1 MYILCAPSSREW
13 GVAQREAVG
22 ITGVA
27 VAWGAI
33 GLMVRAVD
41 LPAAAIVG
49 ARCSIA
55 AVTLGIF
62 FAVRKRIPVLDR
74 LVGDTT
80 GRTSPLLLLGLGAL
94 LGVHWLCLVSAQ
106 QRAPLGTVL
115 FITYLAPIVVA
126 ALARRVVNEHVPAR
140 TVGALVVALVGI
152 ALLARPGSANG
163 VGLLFALLAA
173 LTYGV
178 LTLGSKRAVVTIG
191 GVRLALIQMTT
202 AAVVLAPLS
211 LSAHWGSPHPKWL
224 WLVVLGV
231 VFTAFLS
238 PAFLALLRR
247 LPVAT
252 VGVLSYVEPV
262 SATVLAWL
270 VLHEVPSALSI
281 FGGAMVLAAGIM
293 VTWTAAPTSSGATS
307 LPG

>member
-1 MYILCAPSSREW
+1 M
-13 GVAQREAVG
+13 
-22 ITGVA
+22 TGVA

-33 GLMVRAVD
+33 GLIVRAVD

-49 ARCSIA
+49 ARCTIA

-62 FAVRKRIPVLDR
+62 FAVRKRVGILDR
-74 LVGDTT
+74 LVGDTN
-80 GRTSPLLLLGLGAL
+80 GRASPLLLVGLGVL

-115 FITYLAPIVVA
+115 FITYLAPVVVA
-126 ALARRVVNEHVPAR
+126 ALASRVVDEHVPAR
-140 TVGALVVALVGI
+140 TVAALAVAVVGI

-163 VGLLFALLAA
+163 AGLVFALLAA

-178 LTLGSKRAVVTIG
+178 LTVASKRAVLRIG
-191 GVRLALIQMTT
+191 GVRLALTQMAT
-202 AAVVLAPLS
+202 AAVVVAPFG
-211 LSAHWGSPHPKWL
+211 LSARWGSPHPKWL

-238 PAFLALLRR
+238 TAFLAMLRR

-262 SATVLAWL
+262 SASLLAWL
-270 VLHEVPSALSI
+270 VLHEVPSALSL
-281 FGGAMVLAAGIM
+281 FGGVMVVGAGIM
-293 VTWTAAPTSSGATS
+293 VTWPPSPTPSVTTS

>member
-1 MYILCAPSSREW
+1 MP
-13 GVAQREAVG
+13 QREAVAM
-22 ITGVA
+22 TGVA
-27 VAWGAI
+27 TAWGAI
-33 GLMVRAVD
+33 GLLVRAVD

-62 FAVRKRIPVLDR
+62 FAVRKRVPILARV
-74 LVGDTT
+74 VGDTV
-80 GRTSPLLLLGLGAL
+80 GRTSPLLLVALGAL

-115 FITYLAPIVVA
+115 FITYLAPVVVA
-126 ALARRVVNEHVPAR
+126 GLARRVVNEHVPAR
-140 TVGALVVALVGI
+140 TVGALAVAVVGI

-163 VGLLFALLAA
+163 AGLVFALLAA

-178 LTLGSKRAVVTIG
+178 LTVASKRAVATIG
-191 GVRLALIQMTT
+191 GVRLALVQMAT
-202 AAVVLAPLS
+202 AAVVVAPLS
-211 LSAHWGSPHPKWL
+211 LTVHWGSPHPKWL

-238 PAFLALLRR
+238 TAFLALLRR

-262 SATVLAWL
+262 SASLLAWL
-270 VLHEVPSALSI
+270 VLHEVPSVLSL

-293 VTWTAAPTSSGATS
+293 VTWTAAPTSSVATS

>member
-1 MYILCAPSSREW
+1 
-13 GVAQREAVG
+13 VAQREAIG
-22 ITGVA
+22 MAGVA

-62 FAVRKRIPVLDR
+62 FAARKRIPILDR
-74 LVGDTT
+74 LVGDTN

-115 FITYLAPIVVA
+115 FITYLAPVVVA
-126 ALARRVVNEHVPAR
+126 GLARRVVNEHVPAR
-140 TVGALVVALVGI
+140 TVGALAVAVAGI

-178 LTLGSKRAVVTIG
+178 LMVASKRAVATIG
-191 GVRLALIQMTT
+191 GVRLALVQMAT
-202 AAVVLAPLS
+202 AAVMVAPLS
-211 LSAHWGSPHPKWL
+211 LNAHWGEPHPKWL

-238 PAFLALLRR
+238 TAFLALLRR

-262 SATVLAWL
+262 SASLLAWL
-270 VLHEVPSALSI
+270 VLHEVPSVLSI

-293 VTWTAAPTSSGATS
+293 VTWPASPTPSVTTS

>member
-1 MYILCAPSSREW
+1 M
-13 GVAQREAVG
+13 
-22 ITGVA
+22 TGVA
-27 VAWGAI
+27 TAWGAI
-33 GLMVRAVD
+33 GLIVRAVD

-55 AVTLGIF
+55 AVTLATF
-62 FAVRKRIPVLDR
+62 FAVRKRVSILDR
-74 LVGDTT
+74 IVGDTT
-80 GRTSPLLLLGLGAL
+80 GRTSPLLLVGLGAL

-115 FITYLAPIVVA
+115 FITYLAPVVVA

-140 TVGALVVALVGI
+140 TVGALVVAVVGI

-163 VGLLFALLAA
+163 AGLVFALLAA

-178 LTLGSKRAVVTIG
+178 LTVVSKRAVATIG
-191 GVRLALIQMTT
+191 GVRLALVQMAT
-202 AAVVLAPLS
+202 AAVVVAPLS
-211 LSAHWGSPHPKWL
+211 LSARWGSPQAKWL
-224 WLVVLGV
+224 WLIVLGV

-238 PAFLALLRR
+238 TVFLALLRR

-262 SATVLAWL
+262 SASLLAWL
-270 VLHEVPSALSI
+270 VLHEVPSALSL
-281 FGGAMVLAAGIM
+281 FGGAMVVAAGIM
-293 VTWTAAPTSSGATS
+293 VTWTAAPTSSVATS

>member
-1 MYILCAPSSREW
+1 MI
-13 GVAQREAVG
+13 GVA
-22 ITGVA
+22 T
-27 VAWGAI
+27 AWGAI
-33 GLMVRAVD
+33 GLIVRAVD

-55 AVTLGIF
+55 AVTLAIF
-62 FAVRKRIPVLDR
+62 FAVRKRVPVLDR

-80 GRTSPLLLLGLGAL
+80 GRTSRLLLVGLGAL

-115 FITYLAPIVVA
+115 FITYLAPVVVA
-126 ALARRVVNEHVPAR
+126 GLARRVVNEHVPAR
-140 TVGALVVALVGI
+140 TVAALAVAVVGT

-163 VGLLFALLAA
+163 AGLVFALLAA
-173 LTYGV
+173 LTYGLLIV
-178 LTLGSKRAVVTIG
+178 GSKRAVVTIG
-191 GVRLALIQMTT
+191 GVRLALVQMAT
-202 AAVVLAPLS
+202 AAIVVAPLS
-211 LSAHWGSPHPKWL
+211 LSAHWGSPQPKWL

-238 PAFLALLRR
+238 TLFLALLRR

-262 SATVLAWL
+262 SASLLAWV
-270 VLHEVPSALSI
+270 VLHEVPSALSL

-293 VTWTAAPTSSGATS
+293 VTWTAAPISVATLAWLTLAVWRCIATETCWLS
-307 LPG
+307 

>member
-1 MYILCAPSSREW
+1 M
-13 GVAQREAVG
+13 
-22 ITGVA
+22 TGVA

-33 GLMVRAVD
+33 GLIVRAVD

-55 AVTLGIF
+55 AVALGVL
-62 FAVRKRIPVLDR
+62 FAARKRVPFLDR
-74 LVGDTT
+74 LIGEPT
-80 GRTSPLLLLGLGAL
+80 GRTSPLLLVSLGVL

-115 FITYLAPIVVA
+115 FITYLAPVVVA
-126 ALARRVVNEHVPAR
+126 ALARRVVNEDVPAR
-140 TVGALVVALVGI
+140 TVSALALAVVGI

-163 VGLLFALLAA
+163 AGLVFALLAA

-178 LTLGSKRAVVTIG
+178 LTVASKRAVATIG
-191 GVRLALIQMTT
+191 GVRLALVQMTT
-202 AAVVLAPLS
+202 AAVVVAPLS
-211 LSAHWGSPHPKWL
+211 LTARWGQPHPKWL
-224 WLVVLGV
+224 WLVALGV

-238 PAFLALLRR
+238 TAFLAFLRR

-262 SATVLAWL
+262 SASLLAWL
-270 VLHEVPSALSI
+270 VLREVPSAFSV

-293 VTWTAAPTSSGATS
+293 VTWPASPTPSATTS